1 MPKVRTRVNFTKAAI
16 AAIPPAPAGRR
27 MVYHDTQIRGLQLIV
42 TERGAKSF
50 YFYKRIG
57 GKPYRD
63 LLGTFPHLQPENA
76 RNRAKVSAG
85 KAAMGVDLRME
96 KHTEKRERITL
107 EDAFDAY
114 KIARPNLKTS
124 TLYSYKR
131 FLAAAFEKWQ
141 KKALVEITKDM
152 VAAKHREL
160 TKESGPGY
168 ADGAMRFLRAVI
180 NFAQFQYE
188 APDGTPLLP
197 DNPVRRISQTRA
209 WNRPKRRTTYVRP
222 DELKPWFEAVLQLK
236 ADPEKREAVTVADWL
251 LLMMLTGLRRGE
263 AQRLRW
269 ADVDLKGK
277 TLTVRDTKN
286 HEDHTLPLSDYL
298 FELLEA
304 RKPKDDDPEASE
316 FVFSSYGRTGY
327 MTDPRELLE
336 KVATASGVKFT
347 PHDLRRTFITVA
359 ESLDI
364 RAYALKRLLNHKMA
378 SDVTA
383 GYIIADV
390 ERLRKPMQQVT
401 DFMLI
406 SAGLKP
412 AAKVVPLPTERAS

>member
-1 MPKVRTRVNFTKAAI
+1 MPKAANRLNFTKAAI

-27 MVYHDTQIRGLQLIV
+27 MVYNDTQIRGLQLIV

-63 LLGTFPHLQPENA
+63 LLGTHPDLTPENA
-76 RNRAKVSAG
+76 RKRAQASAG
-85 KAAMGVDLRME
+85 KAAMGTDLRME
-96 KHTEKRERITL
+96 KHAEKRERITL
-107 EDAFDAY
+107 EDAFSAY
-114 KIARPNLKTS
+114 KIARPNLKAS

-131 FLAAAFEKWQ
+131 FLEAAFETWK
-141 KKALVEITKDM
+141 KKALIEFTKDK
-152 VAAKHREL
+152 VATKHREL
-160 TKESGPGY
+160 TKKSGPGY
-168 ADGAMRFLRAVI
+168 ADGAMRFLRAII

-209 WNRPKRRTTYVRP
+209 WNRVKRRTTYVRP
-222 DELKPWFEAVLQLK
+222 EELKPWFEAVLKLK
-236 ADPEKREAVTVADWL
+236 EDPKKREAVTVADWL

-269 ADVDLKGK
+269 ADVDLKAK

-298 FELLEA
+298 FDLLEA
-304 RKPKDDDPEASE
+304 RKPKDVDPEPPE
-316 FVFSSYGRTGY
+316 YVFASYGRTGY

-336 KVATASGVKFT
+336 RIATSSGVKFT

-364 RAYALKRLLNHKMA
+364 RAYALKRLLNHKMT

-390 ERLRKPMQQVT
+390 ERLRVPMQQVT
-401 DFMLI
+401 DFMLRR
-406 SAGLKP
+406 AGLKP
-412 AAKVVPLPTERAS
+412 VAEVVPLPTERAG

>member
-1 MPKVRTRVNFTKAAI
+1 MPKVRTRVNFTKAEI
-16 AAIPPAPAGRR
+16 EAIPPAPAGRR
-27 MVYHDTQIRGLQLIV
+27 AVYNDTQIRGLQLIV

-63 LLGTFPHLQPENA
+63 LLGTYPHLQPEKA
-76 RNRAKVSAG
+76 RRKALASAG
-85 KAAMGVDLRME
+85 KAAMGVDIRME

-107 EDAFDAY
+107 EDAFEAY
-114 KIARPNLKTS
+114 QIARPNLKTS

-131 FLAAAFEKWQ
+131 FLAAAFEKWR

-152 VAAKHREL
+152 VATKHREL
-160 TKESGPGY
+160 TKASGPGY

-180 NFAQFQYE
+180 NFAQFRYE

-222 DELKPWFEAVLQLK
+222 DDLKPWFEAVLALK
-236 ADPEKREAVTVADWL
+236 ADPEKHEAVTVADWL

-269 ADVDLKGK
+269 ADVNLKGK

-304 RKPKDDDPEASE
+304 RQPKDDPEASE
-316 FVFSSYGRTGY
+316 FVFPSYGRTGY

-336 KVATASGVKFT
+336 KIATGSGVAFT

-390 ERLRKPMQQVT
+390 ERLRGPMQQVT
-401 DFMLI
+401 DFML
-406 SAGLKP
+406 SRAGLKP